1 VRYHRAD
8 QLGGDIVV
16 SVNWAWRTGGSDVVV
31 MYGTQNL
38 VQLEAT
44 LPVIDAFAASIS
56 LATG

>member
-1 VRYHRAD
+1 
-8 QLGGDIVV
+8 
-16 SVNWAWRTGGSDVVV
+16 